1 MVADA
6 QFDLFRIRAIKI
18 SILERG
24 FDHFLNDATTEAP
37 LPDNYASRTIEMFRR
52 AVRSS
57 GSALER
63 YAFRAANLQFVPY
76 MRTPDRCA
84 VVD

>member
-1 MVADA
+1 MVADV

-24 FDHFLNDATTEAP
+24 FDHFLNDATTKAP
-37 LPDNYASRTIEMFRR
+37 LPENDASRTLEKFRR
-52 AVRSS
+52 ALAISIAVSN
-57 GSALER
+57 AP
-63 YAFRAANLQFVPY
+63 FRAANSRFVPY

>member
-24 FDHFLNDATTEAP
+24 FDHFLNDATTKAP
-37 LPDNYASRTIEMFRR
+37 LPENDASRTLEKFRR
-52 AVRSS
+52 ALAISIAVSN
-57 GSALER
+57 AP
-63 YAFRAANLQFVPY
+63 FRAANSRFVPY

>member
-6 QFDLFRIRAIKI
+6 QFDFFRIRAIKI

-37 LPDNYASRTIEMFRR
+37 FPENDASRTLEKFRR
-52 AVRSS
+52 ALAISIAVSN
-57 GSALER
+57 AP
-63 YAFRAANLQFVPY
+63 FRAANSRIRALY
-76 MRTPDRCA
+76 AHTG
-84 VVD
+84 